1 MEGVLMDLA
10 TLRRKARSFGTI
22 LWRRFVCHRV
32 DFVICGAA
40 VKDHTPPAKPFAL
53 LIEVT
58 PMDDAAELVA
68 WSPYLSQR
76 DVDDF
81 RARGGAYTATIR
93 DGHQLAAMNV
103 FVRGPSTVRVEELR
117 GVIPVEAGGHF
128 SCRTYVDPQFRG
140 QALFEQMI
148 WAYAQTL
155 DGDDRIWGLVLEQN
169 QPSLRSLARNGWQD
183 FGRWTATTRLGRH
196 AMRRVNYDPRP
207 IRWRD
212 DRQAAAGD
220 GDPRAGTGDR

>member
-1 MEGVLMDLA
+1 MDLA
-10 TLRRKARSFGTI
+10 TLRRKTRSLFTI
-22 LWRRFVCHRV
+22 LRKRFIFHRV
-32 DFVICGAA
+32 DFVVCGAM
-40 VKDHTPPAKPFAL
+40 VKDHTPPARPPAL
-53 LIEVT
+53 SIEVA

-76 DVDDF
+76 DVDEF
-81 RARGGAYTATIR
+81 RAQGGAYAATVR
-93 DGHQLAAMNV
+93 DGNQLAAMNV

-169 QPSLRSLARNGWQD
+169 RPSLRSLARNGWQD
-183 FGRWTATTRLGRH
+183 MGRWSATTRVGRRTV
-196 AMRRVNYDPRP
+196 RRVDHEPRP
-207 IRWRD
+207 I
-212 DRQAAAGD
+212 QAAGV
-220 GDPRAGTGDR
+220 TGLR